1 MQHPSFLLSFFYL
14 LKWQESGC
22 QKAGDFPVPRSRS
35 RHMWPSFLRPLGSQL
50 CIHKPVVSWVVEV
63 VRWGSPAFAVVGGP
77 LGSLRFVCVCV
88 GSHGPFPAS
97 SHPQPGAGGCA
108 ASCLVLQTARE
119 DRLQPAPLLSQ
130 HGVLAGCFT
139 SGTSVP
145 SSGNGGPWGP
155 RAGARRGGLS
165 GGMWSSSG
173 FRAARRDMVLQRM
186 AGCSLRERSDRPFSL
201 RGWGGGG
208 WLL

>member
-1 MQHPSFLLSFFYL
+1 MPESRGLS
-14 LKWQESGC
+14 C
-22 QKAGDFPVPRSRS
+22 
-35 RHMWPSFLRPLGSQL
+35 
-50 CIHKPVVSWVVEV
+50 
-63 VRWGSPAFAVVGGP
+63 PAFQVAAHVAIFSAAFGVPAVYSQAGGQLGGGSCEVGEP
-77 LGSLRFVCVCV
+77 SLCCRGGTPGVPESCVWVCV

-108 ASCLVLQTARE
+108 ASCLVLQTAHE
-119 DRLQPAPLLSQ
+119 ARLQPAPLLSQ

-139 SGTSVP
+139 SGMSVP

-201 RGWGGGG
+201 QGWGGGG